1 MTFNFSKQATLGQ
14 EGTQRLDQDV
24 CIQSDEPE
32 IQQHPNSAETKLP
45 NGKQTI
51 SSIIAYVMK
60 FLESSESERNE
71 MDEKQLEIL
80 EKYSLQNADTN
91 HITVN

>member
-1 MTFNFSKQATLGQ
+1 
-14 EGTQRLDQDV
+14 
-24 CIQSDEPE
+24 
-32 IQQHPNSAETKLP
+32 
-45 NGKQTI
+45 
-51 SSIIAYVMK
+51 MK

-80 EKYSLQNADTN
+80 EQYSLKNADTN

>member
-1 MTFNFSKQATLGQ
+1 
-14 EGTQRLDQDV
+14 
-24 CIQSDEPE
+24 
-32 IQQHPNSAETKLP
+32 
-45 NGKQTI
+45 
-51 SSIIAYVMK
+51 MK

>member
-1 MTFNFSKQATLGQ
+1 M
-14 EGTQRLDQDV
+14 
-24 CIQSDEPE
+24 
-32 IQQHPNSAETKLP
+32 
-45 NGKQTI
+45 
-51 SSIIAYVMK
+51 IAYVMK

-80 EKYSLQNADTN
+80 GQYSLQNADTN